1 MEKNRLLEID
11 FLNTAKVIQT
21 DLPAVIVPLIESPTL
36 FKYTNE
42 ETQAI
47 ADKSYPIQL
56 QTKQIVAKVPLGT
69 PEEYLSYVMPA
80 MINQLASDVSQEL
93 YQKYCDAAI
102 DRTSP
107 NSRFKRV
114 LAKVFG
120 MKFPYYC
127 TEPAE
132 LASLIIWSQAATL
145 KPNSFVVLPIG
156 LSSLISKYDGF
167 VFSQESRSADTNM
180 IHPFGEI
187 NGVTIWLNPVLN
199 YNSTQVVLGSKVEA
213 DEAGV
218 YVPMGELEILETD
231 AFANEGP
238 SKNQA
243 IRCRMAIEKVGNT
256 DTKYEILQ
264 VVNQKKPFFRKLFNL

>member
-1 MEKNRLLEID
+1 MEKNRLLEIE
-11 FLNTAKVIQT
+11 FLNTARVIST
-21 DLPAVIVPLIESPTL
+21 DLPAVMVQLVGESHL
-36 FKYTNE
+36 
-42 ETQAI
+42 
-47 ADKSYPIQL
+47 IQL
-56 QTKQIVAKVPLGT
+56 QTKQIVAKVPQGT
-69 PEEYLSYVMPA
+69 PEEYLSYVMPT

-102 DRTSP
+102 DRTNP

-120 MKFPYYC
+120 VKFPYYC
-127 TEPAE
+127 DTPEE
-132 LASLIIWSQAATL
+132 FASLIIWSQAATL

-156 LSSLISKYDGF
+156 LSSLISRYEGF
-167 VFSQESRSADTNM
+167 VFSQESRSADANM

-213 DEAGV
+213 DETGV
-218 YVPMGELEILETD
+218 YIPMGELEILETD
-231 AFANEGP
+231 AFAEDGL

-243 IRCRMAIEKVGNT
+243 IRCRMAIEKVGNA

>member
-1 MEKNRLLEID
+1 MEKTRLLEID
-11 FLNTAKVIQT
+11 FLNTAKVIPT
-21 DLPAVIVPLIESPTL
+21 DLPAVIVPIIESPTL

-56 QTKQIVAKVPLGT
+56 ETKQIVAKVPQGT

-93 YQKYCDAAI
+93 YQKYCAAAI

-107 NSRFKRV
+107 NSRFKRL

-127 TEPAE
+127 DTPEE
-132 LASLIIWSQAATL
+132 FASLIIWSQAATL

-156 LSSLISKYDGF
+156 LSSLISRYEGF
-167 VFSQESRSADTNM
+167 VFSQESRSADTHM

-218 YVPMGELEILETD
+218 YIPMGELEILETD
-231 AFANEGP
+231 AFAEDGP

-243 IRCRMAIEKVGNT
+243 IRCRMAIQKVGNT